1 MKKVALTTTLIRNL
15 KERHAFIPVTL
26 SSESMEIRFDGK
38 VAIVTGAGKGI
49 GRDITIKLAECG
61 AEVIAVS
68 RTQSDLDELAEIC
81 PNIRP
86 VCLDVGDWEQTKG
99 VISELGPVD
108 LLVNNA
114 AVGKG
119 QPLGDVDEE
128 FINRFKNFKFIFYFY

>member
-61 AEVIAVS
+61 AEVIA
-68 RTQSDLDELAEIC
+68 C